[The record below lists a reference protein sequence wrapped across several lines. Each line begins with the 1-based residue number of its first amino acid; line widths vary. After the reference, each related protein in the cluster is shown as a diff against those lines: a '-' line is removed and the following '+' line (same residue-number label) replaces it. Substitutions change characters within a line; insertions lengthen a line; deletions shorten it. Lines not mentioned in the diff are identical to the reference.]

1 MISINKN
8 KTVAVAGAEGFVGNN
23 ICRQLLAQGYKVRAM
38 YLNDPIG
45 LKSLDVELFQG
56 NICQPE
62 SLNKFTAHAD
72 IVINSAA
79 QVLFYE
85 SYENLKAVN
94 VDAVKLLVDSCV
106 QNQVKRLIHIG
117 SIQVYDQHPLDQVLD
132 ETRAYVGPDG
142 DGYNRSKAEGD
153 KEVLKGLERGL
164 EVVNIAA
171 GGCIGPNNFEP
182 NNGGKTLLGYAE
194 GPKPFPEKGGYN
206 WVDVRDVAYGVVQAI
221 EKGVSGSTYIMA
233 GEWISMVDYAILIE
247 KVLDRKVLK
256 SKIPLW
262 LIKAMVP
269 ISSLKSK
276 LNKKPPMVYMAA
288 VNALLINEQISSA
301 KAEKELGFKARPL
314 ENSLKDTYRWFKGM
328 KMME

>member
-1 MISINKN
+1 MITLNKD
-8 KTVAVAGAEGFVGNN
+8 KLVAVTGAEGFLGNN

-38 YLNDPIG
+38 YLNDSSA
-45 LKSLDVELFQG
+45 LKGLDVELFQG
-56 NICQPE
+56 NVCDLA
-62 SLNKFTAHAD
+62 SLNAFSINAD
-72 IVINSAA
+72 VLVNAAA

-94 VDAVKLLVDSCV
+94 VTAVKLIVDSCV
-106 QNQVKRLIHIG
+106 QNKVKRFIHIG
-117 SIQVYDQHPLDQVLD
+117 SIQVYDQNPLNEILD
-132 ETRAYVGPDG
+132 EKRAYVGLDG

-153 KEVLKGLERGL
+153 KEALKGIDKGL

-194 GPKPFPEKGGYN
+194 GPKPFPNKGGYN
-206 WVDVRDVAYGVVQAI
+206 WVDVRDVAYGVVKAI
-221 EKGVSGSTYIMA
+221 ELGESGSTYIMA
-233 GEWISMVDYAILIE
+233 GEWISMVDYALLIE
-247 KVLDRKVLK
+247 KVLEKKVLK
-256 SKIPLW
+256 SKVPLW

-269 ISSLKSK
+269 ISLLKSK
-276 LNKKPPMVYMAA
+276 LSKQPPLVYKAA
-288 VNALLINEQISSA
+288 INALLINENISSA
-301 KAEKELGFKARPL
+301 KAKSELGFQARPL